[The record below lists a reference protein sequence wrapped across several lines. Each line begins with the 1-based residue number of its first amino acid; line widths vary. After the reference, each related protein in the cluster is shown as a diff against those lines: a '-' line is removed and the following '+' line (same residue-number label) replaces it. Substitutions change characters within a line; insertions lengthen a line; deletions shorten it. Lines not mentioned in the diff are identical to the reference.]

1 MKAYAVLSGGGVKGA
16 ALAGC
21 LAAAEGR
28 DIQWVGC
35 AGTSAGALVAALAS
49 VGFRGAEIAER
60 FKTDLHPRAL
70 IEDRGAQLDQLVRLR
85 RRVRPL
91 VSGNLVN
98 RGRALLSL
106 SRNAVLRAI
115 GTYYGVYDGT
125 FLERA
130 IRSMLESGPLVAGK
144 RSETFQDLIGAS
156 CPPLKVVASNI
167 TASRAVVFPDD
178 EQMPVASA
186 VRASMGYPFVY
197 RPMRTARDEL
207 FVDGGVASNLPCFV
221 FAKEHE
227 LTRHPI
233 LAFGLV
239 AAPAAASPKYD
250 ALSYAEELLDTALA
264 ASDQLFVEIVPGVH
278 YIQVPV
284 PAGIGTFNIDV
295 SSADIQAMF
304 NAGYVAANHFFN
316 TYEPLRRAAVAGHK
330 LQLQLQNVYGDPKLF
345 QPALWGLQQMI
356 EQRTKAREVRVH
368 LMLPTGRADR
378 SRIVVYHFGFR
389 AEDND
394 RDLELEEFGGC
405 TGEANKNRV
414 PAIADLVDAQ
424 KSYPRRWGMTQSQQ
438 ARVAADRKSMLSVPL
453 FRESASAPRDTWPVA
468 GILSVD
474 SSTPLAAT
482 GWVQEGAPSSNGPA
496 VTTDVIDIVTGWA
509 TVCARLL
516 R

>member
-35 AGTSAGALVAALAS
+35 GGTSAGALVAALAS
-49 VGFRGAEIAER
+49 VGFGGAAIVD
-60 FKTDLHPRAL
+60 KLKSDLHPRAL
-70 IEDRGAQLDQLVRLR
+70 IDDRGAQLDELVKLRL
-85 RRVRPL
+85 RVRPL
-91 VSGNLVN
+91 LSGGFIK
-98 RGRALLSL
+98 RGRALVSF

-115 GTYYGVYDGT
+115 GTHYGVYEGAY
-125 FLERA
+125 LERA
-130 IRSMLESGPLVAGK
+130 VSSIIRTGPLVAGK
-144 RSETFQDLIGAS
+144 PSDTFQDLIDAA
-156 CPPLKVVASNI
+156 CPQLKVVASNI
-167 TASRAVVFPDD
+167 TANRAVVFPDD
-178 EQMPVASA
+178 AQMPVASA

-197 RPMRTARDEL
+197 RPMKTAQNQL
-207 FVDGGVASNLPCFV
+207 LVDGGVASNLPCFV
-221 FAKEHE
+221 FAREHE

-233 LAFGLV
+233 FAFGLV
-239 AAPAAASPKYD
+239 AAPAAASLEYD
-250 ALSYAEELLDTALA
+250 AMNYAEQLLDTALA

-295 SSADIQAMF
+295 TPGDIDAMF
-304 NAGYVAANHFFN
+304 NAGYVAANQFFN
-316 TYEPLRRAAVAGHK
+316 AYEPLRRAAAAGHK

-345 QPALWGLQQMI
+345 QPALWGLQQMVQ
-356 EQRTKAREVRVH
+356 QRTHALDVRVH
-368 LMLPTGRADR
+368 IMLPTGRADR

-389 AEDND
+389 TADND
-394 RDLELEEFGGC
+394 RDLELEELAGC
-405 TGEANKNRV
+405 TGEANRNRL

-424 KSYPRRWGMTQSQQ
+424 KNYPRWGMTQSQQ
-438 ARVAADRKSMLSVPL
+438 ARVTSSRKSMLSVPI
-453 FRESASAPRDTWPVA
+453 FRESLSAPRESWPVV

-474 SSTPLAAT
+474 SSTPLAES
-482 GWVQEGAPSSNGPA
+482 GWVQELGVEGAAPA
-496 VTTDVIDIVTGWA
+496 VTTDVIDVMTGWA

>member
-49 VGFRGAEIAER
+49 VGFSGAAITEQL
-60 FKTDLHPRAL
+60 KTDVHPRAL
-70 IEDRGAQLDQLVRLR
+70 IDDRGAQLDQLVKLR
-85 RRVRPL
+85 TRVRRL
-91 VSGNLVN
+91 VSGNFVN
-98 RGRALLSL
+98 RGRALVSL
-106 SRNAVLRAI
+106 SRNSILRAI
-115 GTYYGVYDGT
+115 GTHYGVYDGT
-125 FLERA
+125 YLEQA
-130 IRSMLESGPLVAGK
+130 VSSIIASGPLVAGK
-144 RSETFQDLIGAS
+144 PSATFEDLINAS
-156 CPPLKVVASNI
+156 CPQLKVVASNI
-167 TASRAVVFPDD
+167 TANRAVVFPDD

-197 RPMRTARDEL
+197 RPMKTAQDQL
-207 FVDGGVASNLPCFV
+207 LVDGGIASNLPCFV
-221 FAKEHE
+221 FAQEHE

-233 LAFGLV
+233 FAFGLV
-239 AAPAAASPKYD
+239 AAPTAASLRYD
-250 ALSYAEELLDTALA
+250 VMSYSEELLDTALA

-284 PAGIGTFNIDV
+284 PTGIGTFNIDV
-295 SSADIQAMF
+295 SSGHIDAMF
-304 NAGYVAANHFFN
+304 NAGYVAANQFFN

-330 LQLQLQNVYGDPKLF
+330 LQLQLQNVYGDPKIF

-356 EQRTKAREVRVH
+356 QQRTDAQDVRVH
-368 LMLPTGRADR
+368 IMLPTGRADR

-389 AEDND
+389 TADND

-405 TGEANKNRV
+405 TGEANRKRL

-424 KSYPRRWGMTQSQQ
+424 KNYPRWNMTQSQQ
-438 ARVAADRKSMLSVPL
+438 ARVAADRKSMLSVPI
-453 FRESASAPRDTWPVA
+453 FRESSTAPREVWPVV
-468 GILSVD
+468 GVLSVD
-474 SSTPLAAT
+474 SSTPLAES
-482 GWVQEGAPSSNGPA
+482 GWVQTGGVEGAPPA
-496 VTTDVIDIVTGWA
+496 VTTDLIDIMTEWA